1 MNKELLQLLDGAED
15 KYPHT
20 LEQQF
25 PHVFNKILELW
36 GLPAINQYF
45 VDLMLH
51 TRAVPRKGFPP
62 KAAKEILDL
71 SLINDEQTKAKEG
84 TLIGR

>member
-1 MNKELLQLLDGAED
+1 MDGAED

-20 LEQQF
+20 LEQQL
-25 PHVFNKILELW
+25 PHVAIKIMELW

-45 VDLMLH
+45 IDLMLH
-51 TRAVPRKGFPP
+51 TRAEPRKGFPP

-71 SLINDEQTKAKEG
+71 SHVNDNQTKAKEG
-84 TLIGR
+84 ALDSHWPWY

>member
-1 MNKELLQLLDGAED
+1 MNKKLLQLLDGAED

-20 LEQQF
+20 LEDQF
-25 PHVFNKILELW
+25 PHVFIKLIELW
-36 GLPAINQYF
+36 GLPEINQYF
-45 VDLMLH
+45 IDLMLH

-71 SLINDEQTKAKEG
+71 NMINDEQTKAKKDAP
-84 TLIGR
+84 ISR

>member
-1 MNKELLQLLDGAED
+1 MNNQLLQLLDGAED

-25 PHVFNKILELW
+25 PHVFTKILELW
-36 GLPAINQYF
+36 DLPAINQYF
-45 VDLMLH
+45 IDLMLH

-71 SLINDEQTKAKEG
+71 SLINEEQIKAKEG
-84 TLIGR
+84 ALISR

>member
-1 MNKELLQLLDGAED
+1 MNKKLLQLLDGAKD

-25 PHVFNKILELW
+25 PHVTAKIMELW

-45 VDLMLH
+45 IDLMLH

-71 SLINDEQTKAKEG
+71 SLINEEQIKAKEG
-84 TLIGR
+84 ALISR

>member
-1 MNKELLQLLDGAED
+1 MNMKLLQLLNGAED

-25 PHVFNKILELW
+25 PHVFTQILELW

-45 VDLMLH
+45 IDLMLH

-62 KAAKEILDL
+62 NAAKEILDL
-71 SLINDEQTKAKEG
+71 SQISDEQTKAKEG
-84 TLIGR
+84 ALINR

>member
-20 LEQQF
+20 LEHQF
-25 PHVFNKILELW
+25 PHVITKIMELW

-45 VDLMLH
+45 IDLMLH

-71 SLINDEQTKAKEG
+71 SLINDEQIKAKEG
-84 TLIGR
+84 ALISR

>member
-20 LEQQF
+20 LERNF
-25 PHVFNKILELW
+25 PHVFIKIIELW
-36 GLPAINQYF
+36 GLPEINKYF
-45 VDLMLH
+45 IDLMLH

-62 KAAKEILDL
+62 EAAKEIIDL
-71 SLINDEQTKAKEG
+71 NLINDEQAKTKKNEA
-84 TLIGR
+84 ISR

>member
-1 MNKELLQLLDGAED
+1 MNKKLLQLLDGAED

-25 PHVFNKILELW
+25 PHVATKIMELW

-45 VDLMLH
+45 IDLMLH

-71 SLINDEQTKAKEG
+71 SQINDEQTKAKEG
-84 TLIGR
+84 ALISR

>member
-1 MNKELLQLLDGAED
+1 MNKNFLQLLDGAED
-15 KYPHT
+15 KYPHA

-25 PHVFNKILELW
+25 PHVFSKILELW
-36 GLPAINQYF
+36 GLPAIKQYF

-62 KAAKEILDL
+62 KGAKEILDL
-71 SLINDEQTKAKEG
+71 SLINDEQTKANEG
-84 TLIGR
+84 GLISR

>member
-1 MNKELLQLLDGAED
+1 MNKKLLQLLDGAQD

-25 PHVFNKILELW
+25 PHVVSKIVELW
-36 GLPAINQYF
+36 ESPTIDQYLI
-45 VDLMLH
+45 DLMLH
-51 TRAVPRKGFPP
+51 TRAAPRKGFPP

-71 SLINDEQTKAKEG
+71 SLINNEQAKAKEG
-84 TLIGR
+84 ALINR